1 MGFPRLLADK
11 PNAMQLDEIRPLMPE
26 ELGQPQ
32 NDSDF
37 AADSTRYRTDAERN
51 SLFARRLLSVPA
63 AEGNED

>member
-1 MGFPRLLADK
+1 
-11 PNAMQLDEIRPLMPE
+11 MQLDEIRPLMPE